1 MALNSG
7 FDKLKR
13 VVVVGAS
20 GGIGAALVEALAA
33 RSDIA
38 CIHASYFQSPAA
50 GSVGNVL
57 SAASGVEVRWHK
69 LDASSD
75 EAVRQWLAD
84 IGMAD
89 WIINCVG
96 MLHDQ
101 THEPEKAITAFS
113 TDYFTKSMAT
123 NCLPTLLLGKYAR
136 DVLKDSEAGVF
147 VTISARVGSISDNAL
162 GGWYSYRA
170 SKAAL
175 NMALKCLSIEWSR
188 NAKQVRVA
196 ALHPGT
202 TDSRLS
208 KPFQA
213 NVPEGKLFSPSKTAG
228 LLIEQITQLHEHP
241 SGRFIAY
248 DGEEIPW

>member
-1 MALNSG
+1 M
-7 FDKLKR
+7 KT

-20 GGIGAALVEALAA
+20 GGIGAALVEGLAA

-38 CIHASYFQSPAA
+38 CIYASYFQSPAA
-50 GSVGNVL
+50 GSVGNVH
-57 SAASGVEVRWHK
+57 SAGSGVDVQWHK

-75 EAVRQWLAD
+75 EAVSQWMSD
-84 IGMAD
+84 IGKAD

-101 THEPEKAITAFS
+101 THEPEKTITAFS
-113 TDYFTKSMAT
+113 SDYFSKSMAT

-147 VTISARVGSISDNAL
+147 ATISARVGSISDNSL

-228 LLIEQITQLHEHP
+228 LLIEQIFQMHEHP